1 MLSHHQFSKPCE
13 SYRHVKDGESRTLA
27 GNTEPQTIWCLWLLL
42 CGHPYMPRGYLY
54 FRREVELNLRARE
67 HLPAGPL
74 QQAADE
80 QLWGDV
86 TLWVS
91 SWQLLPWLW
100 HWGSRQG
107 LLVRHRET
115 ELKAAFHHSGG
126 KRKGQEMY
134 LSAFV
139 VWKWQE
145 FFGGKKKIFIFRPE
159 IWPSQKIQAAFWA
172 WRRTVRGVIAVQ
184 CLNPH
189 SFAVFFLYCAL
200 CNFCGRTWSWDND
213 NTVSLENAS
222 AFYCL

>member
-27 GNTEPQTIWCLWLLL
+27 GNREPQTIWCLWLLL

-54 FRREVELNLRARE
+54 FRSEVELNLRARE

-91 SWQLLPWLW
+91 SWHLLPWLW

-107 LLVRHRET
+107 LLVRHRDS

-145 FFGGKKKIFIFRPE
+145 FFWEKKKSSF
-159 IWPSQKIQAAFWA
+159 SDQKYGPVRRSRRHSGHEEGQWEESLLCSA
-172 WRRTVRGVIAVQ
+172 WTPTALLFFSCIVHSVTSVGELDHETMIIR
-184 CLNPH
+184 CL
-189 SFAVFFLYCAL
+189 
-200 CNFCGRTWSWDND
+200 
-213 NTVSLENAS
+213 
-222 AFYCL
+222 

>member
-13 SYRHVKDGESRTLA
+13 SYRHVKDGESQTLA
-27 GNTEPQTIWCLWLLL
+27 GNREPQTIWCLWLLL

-54 FRREVELNLRARE
+54 FRSEVELNFRARE

-107 LLVRHRET
+107 LLVRHREM

-145 FFGGKKKIFIFRPE
+145 FFGEKKNLHFQTRNMAQSEDPGGILGMKKDSERCHCCAVPE
-159 IWPSQKIQAAFWA
+159 PPQL
-172 WRRTVRGVIAVQ
+172 
-184 CLNPH
+184 CC
-189 SFAVFFLYCAL
+189 FFLVL
-200 CNFCGRTWSWDND
+200 CT
-213 NTVSLENAS
+213 L
-222 AFYCL
+222 

>member
-1 MLSHHQFSKPCE
+1 MPMTSFVWPSIHAKRVSLFQAWG
-13 SYRHVKDGESRTLA
+13 RVKFEGKGAPPSRTFAA
-27 GNTEPQTIWCLWLLL
+27 GCRW
-42 CGHPYMPRGYLY
+42 
-54 FRREVELNLRARE
+54 A
-67 HLPAGPL
+67 
-74 QQAADE
+74 
-80 QLWGDV
+80 LWGDV

-139 VWKWQE
+139 VWKWHE
-145 FFGGKKKIFIFRPE
+145 FFGEKKKIFSFRPE